1 MHFEDILV
9 DLYCL
14 FTGDTNYISCLP
26 NLGIKN
32 RITMI
37 LRKYQFRTDIL
48 FLIKGEPE
56 FTLYRKLWESYKS
69 HKSWGHMAGADK
81 SVNCF
86 LGSINNSKADEDIC
100 KRGHEQEGSRYL
112 LYNINYGEGF
122 NLRRDVYLRVGNL
135 IRNINDKE
143 SWILVLPPWGD
154 LYHWRNTPRNIFF
167 PWRTFFD
174 IKSLQKWIPVVE
186 FDEFFKDTRHLDSA
200 FILQHYEDMW
210 DREWIERYN
219 LSESVLIDHAEILM
233 HDNFG
238 SLEYWA
244 ARRSMRFATHLIS
257 EASNYR
263 KTFLDS
269 DDVRDK
275 TKMSEDWRDFR
286 PEKGE
291 ALGGPYV
298 CVHLR
303 RRDFIF
309 ARKDEVPSIEESA
322 KQLRKILEDL
332 KLKNLFVATDAP
344 VNEIKEL
351 RTHLKDFKVHH
362 FSPTEDF
369 LLKYGDGG
377 TAIVDQIICSRA
389 SYESTFSFRI
399 QEEREILG
407 FASDTTFNRLCGK
420 NSECQPPTMW
430 KIVDYGV

>member
-1 MHFEDILV
+1 MKKIKCFIFYLNV
-9 DLYCL
+9 L
-14 FTGDTNYISCLP
+14 FFAL
-26 NLGIKN
+26 
-32 RITMI
+32 
-37 LRKYQFRTDIL
+37 
-48 FLIKGEPE
+48 
-56 FTLYRKLWESYKS
+56 
-69 HKSWGHMAGADK
+69 
-81 SVNCF
+81 NCF
-86 LGSINNSKADEDIC
+86 LGSINNSKADEDTC
-100 KRGHEQEGSRYL
+100 KRGHEQEGLRYL

-122 NLRRDVYLRVGNL
+122 NLRRDVYLRVANL

-174 IKSLQKWIPVVE
+174 IKSLQKWIPVIE
-186 FDEFFKDTRHLDSA
+186 FDEFFKDKRHLDSA
-200 FILQHYEDMW
+200 FTLQHYEDMW

-219 LSESVLIDHAEILM
+219 LSECIDNHSFWKNDDGKWYSLLWNQELTFSQFSCLSFQGRADTIIPFLIKDQYSSVSVFLDHAEILM

-238 SLEYWA
+238 SFEYWA

-257 EASNYR
+257 EANNYR
-263 KTFLDS
+263 KTFIDS

-286 PEKGE
+286 PEEGA

-298 CVHLR
+298 CAHLR
-303 RRDFIF
+303 RRDFIY

-322 KQLRKILEDL
+322 KQLRKILKDL

-344 VNEIKEL
+344 VNEINEL

-369 LLKYGDGG
+369 LLNYGDGG
-377 TAIVDQIICSRA
+377 AAIVDQIICSRA
-389 SYESTFSFRI
+389 RFFIGSYESTFSFRI

-420 NSECQPPTMW
+420 NSECQPPTNW
-430 KIVDYGV
+430 KIVYD